1 MRDQLFSDYSCSIDF
16 HEIVFILKII
26 LLFLQQIPENGAD
39 DQGVTEQAGGLD
51 ESGPRIKKLKN
62 VRKP

>member
-1 MRDQLFSDYSCSIDF
+1 MQYVQSI
-16 HEIVFILKII
+16 LNK
-26 LLFLQQIPENGAD
+26 LFLQQIPENGFD
-39 DQGVTEQAGGLD
+39 DQGVTDQAGGLD